1 MERKKLSFTLAD
13 VHEMAKRFS
22 NWGRWGNDDELGT
35 VNFITPEKTRAAAR
49 LVRLGKIL
57 GLAINF
63 DSKGPQTGF
72 AGRINPIHYMM
83 QDGGDVVSGAQDWIP
98 TLRYTDDAV
107 VMPLQCA
114 TQWDALAHIFFDG
127 RMYNGRG
134 ATLVN
139 SNGAEKNSIV
149 PLRDKIATRGVLLDI
164 PKLKGKEWLEP
175 GEAIYPE
182 DLDAAAAIAKLSIER
197 GDIVLVRTGQ
207 MAMCRRRASWG
218 EYAGTAD
225 APGLSLACAQ
235 WIYRK
240 EIAGFATDTWG
251 TEVLPN
257 ETPEVLQPLH
267 CVSLVHTG
275 ILIGEIFD
283 LEGLSADCAA
293 DGVYEF
299 FFVAPPL
306 PITGAVGSPI
316 NPQAIK

>member
-1 MERKKLSFTLAD
+1 MSTKKLSFTVHD
-13 VHEMAKRFS
+13 VREMAKRFS
-22 NWGRWGNDDELGT
+22 NWGRWGADDELGT
-35 VNFITPEKTRAAAR
+35 VNFITPQKVCAAAR
-49 LVRLGKIL
+49 LVRQGKIF
-57 GLAINF
+57 GLAIPF
-63 DSKGPQTGF
+63 DKDGPQTGF
-72 AGRINPIHYMM
+72 AGRVNPIHYMM
-83 QDGGDVVSGAQDWIP
+83 QDGGDVVSGAQEWIP

-107 VMPLQCA
+107 IMPLQCA

-127 RMYNGRG
+127 KMYNDRPPT
-134 ATLVN
+134 AVN

-149 PLRDKIATRGVLLDI
+149 PLRNKLATRGVLLDI
-164 PKLKGKEWLEP
+164 PRLKKKDWLEP

-182 DLDAAAAIAKLSIER
+182 DLDGAAKAAGIAVER
-197 GDIVLVRTGQ
+197 GDIVLIRTGQ
-207 MAMCRRRASWG
+207 MTMCRKQGGWG
-218 EYAGTAD
+218 TYAGTAD
-225 APGLSLACAQ
+225 APGLSLTCSQ
-235 WIYRK
+235 WIYEK

-257 ETPEVLQPLH
+257 ETPDVLQPIH

-283 LEGLSADCAA
+283 LDPLAADCAA